1 MTKPVSLNIT
11 YIGNRNDPRAN
22 KHKVGFQL
30 SGSLK
35 RTDFGMPA
43 GGPIGDEIKININ
56 SELVQK

>member
-1 MTKPVSLNIT
+1 MTKPVTLNIV

-30 SGSLK
+30 TGTLK

-43 GGPIGDEIKININ
+43 GGPIADEIKIEVN